1 MRKVKAVK
9 NCRQCKKSKFFKI
22 ENELLYNTKL
32 EKRRL
37 VLPNELALEFINF
50 VHVSHLHP
58 GAKALEGII
67 SRNLFIHN
75 IQSISKQ
82 VCQRCYIC
90 VQRKPRKA
98 AEPSKV
104 SLQPCA
110 TYPFEYCAI
119 DLIDHGKTDNRG
131 KRYLLVLV
139 DLMSDFID
147 GVPLSNKTDQ
157 LVSKGIME
165 LIMRHGAFE
174 HIISDN
180 GREFGPMF
188 NSICRKLHMQPIKIS
203 PYNSRANRCE
213 RANRCIRIKERLANL
228 SKSTWSEAWNF
239 IKFQL
244 NHSPKDKLDGKT
256 PFEVAY
262 GRSIYTPYINNDEE
276 LLTSKQDWTKISAK
290 YFNTLYPEL
299 VKYQN
304 QRIKA
309 RNSSNTIQSLSKASK
324 VLVFKPNLDDA
335 GKIGRFWTGPLTVI
349 RKVARDAYELKCDR
363 TRKLFRRNLRHIRPL
378 AKQPLNTPP
387 EDILPQENTTNH
399 YETSHIDC
407 IFIEG

>member
-1 MRKVKAVK
+1 M
-9 NCRQCKKSKFFKI
+9 
-22 ENELLYNTKL
+22 
-32 EKRRL
+32 
-37 VLPNELALEFINF
+37 
-50 VHVSHLHP
+50 
-58 GAKALEGII
+58 
-67 SRNLFIHN
+67 
-75 IQSISKQ
+75 Q
-82 VCQRCYIC
+82 V
-90 VQRKPRKA
+90 KPRKA
-98 AEPSKV
+98 AEPGKI

-110 TYPFEYCAI
+110 SYPFEYCAI

-165 LIMRHGAFE
+165 LMLRHGAFE
-174 HIISDN
+174 HVVSDN

-188 NSICRKLHMQPIKIS
+188 NSICRKLNMHSIKIS

-213 RANRCIRIKERLANL
+213 RANRCIRIKERLSNL
-228 SKSTWSEAWNF
+228 SRSNWSEAWNF

-262 GRSIYTPYINNDEE
+262 GRSIYTPYTNIDEE
-276 LLTSKQDWTKISAK
+276 IMTSKQDWTKISAK

-299 VKYQN
+299 VRYQN

-309 RNSSNTIQSLSKASK
+309 RNDSDMSKSLQKGSR
-324 VLVFKPNLDDA
+324 VLIFKPNLEDS
-335 GKIGRFWTGPLTVI
+335 GKIGRFWSGPLTVI

-363 TRKLFRRNLRHIRPL
+363 TRKIFRRNLRHIRPL
-378 AKQPLNTPP
+378 AKQPLNIPA
-387 EDILPQENTTNH
+387 EDILPFENNNNQ
-399 YETSHIDC
+399 YEISDLDFIY
-407 IFIEG
+407 IEG